1 MSVARSRTVTV
12 FRSPQDAPVV
22 TEGQTLDGGQVLPG
36 WQVDLLSPN
45 YLADSIAAR
54 IRSSTLTML
63 ESKMNS
69 RYSQQA
75 AWVRMFTCCL
85 IGMFAQVAFI
95 DSVFAQRVDAVE
107 EKIPP
112 ARTKYMGRR
121 IAQTMSFHG
130 APWLIRTERE
140 SEERASDAI
149 AQLNLKPGM
158 VVCDLGCG
166 NGFYSLEMA
175 KLVSPGGKVLA
186 VDIQPEMLHLLELRC
201 KESGVENIE
210 PILSTVAD
218 PKVPTESV
226 DMLLLVDVYHEFSH
240 PQQMLAGIRKGLK
253 PNGVIALLEY
263 REEDRTVPIKP
274 EHKMTKKQILKEYAA
289 NGFRLAKQ
297 YDGLPWQ
304 HLMFLEKDPTWQPS
318 ASSKPEDE

>member
-1 MSVARSRTVTV
+1 M
-12 FRSPQDAPVV
+12 
-22 TEGQTLDGGQVLPG
+22 
-36 WQVDLLSPN
+36 LS
-45 YLADSIAAR
+45 
-54 IRSSTLTML
+54 
-63 ESKMNS
+63 
-69 RYSQQA
+69 
-75 AWVRMFTCCL
+75 CCL
-85 IGMFAQVAFI
+85 VAVLMNTATSDCALAQKAE
-95 DSVFAQRVDAVE
+95 QVE

-112 ARTKYMGRR
+112 GRTKYLGRR

-130 APWLIRTERE
+130 ANWLIRSERE
-140 SEERASDAI
+140 AEERASDAI
-149 AQLNLKPGM
+149 VQLDLKPGM

-166 NGFYSLEMA
+166 NGYYSLEMA

-210 PILSTVAD
+210 PILNTVAD
-218 PKVPTESV
+218 PKIPEESV
-226 DMLLLVDVYHEFSH
+226 DMLLMVDVYHEFSH

-253 PNGVIALLEY
+253 PKGLIALLEY

-274 EHKMTKKQILKEYAA
+274 EHKMSKRQILKEYAA
-289 NGFRLAKQ
+289 NGFQLAKQ

-304 HLMFLEKDPTWQPS
+304 HLMFFEKDPTWRPS

>member
-1 MSVARSRTVTV
+1 MS
-12 FRSPQDAPVV
+12 
-22 TEGQTLDGGQVLPG
+22 EC
-36 WQVDLLSPN
+36 
-45 YLADSIAAR
+45 
-54 IRSSTLTML
+54 
-63 ESKMNS
+63 KMIS
-69 RYSQQA
+69 RYTQPT
-75 AWVRMFTCCL
+75 AWANTFLCFLVG
-85 IGMFAQVAFI
+85 IFAYVAFI
-95 DSVFAQRVDAVE
+95 DDATAQKADQPE

-112 ARTKYMGRR
+112 ARTKYMGRK

-140 SEERASDAI
+140 AEERASDAI

-201 KESGVENIE
+201 KEVNVENIE

-218 PKVPTESV
+218 PKVPAESV

-253 PNGVIALLEY
+253 PTGVIALLEY

-274 EHKMTKKQILKEYAA
+274 EHKMTKKQILKEYET
-289 NGFRLAKQ
+289 NGFKLAKQ

-304 HLMFLEKDPTWQPS
+304 HLMFFEKNPNWQPS